1 MFSKIDLAIDF
12 LKKGKLIIVTDD
24 EERENEGDFVGSA
37 EMCTLE
43 MINFMINEGRGMLCT
58 PLTESRALELNLEL
72 MSPVNTSLH
81 QTPFTILI
89 DYIHG
94 TTTGISAADR
104 SATVK
109 AIADPNSKPTD
120 FGRPGHIAPLRAVE
134 EGVLRRAGHTEAAVD
149 LMKLS
154 GLYPVGVLCEILKDD
169 GTMARFPDLLELSKK
184 FEMPIVTIKD
194 LIAYKL
200 TKEKLVKKIVE
211 VDLPT
216 DYGDFKLHLYH
227 NLLDNKEHLALV
239 KGDITT
245 NEPVL
250 VRVHSECFTGDTL
263 GSKRCDCQSQLHT
276 SMCYVEQEGR
286 GVVLYMR
293 QEGRGIGLTNKL
305 LAYALQDQGKDT
317 VEANEALGF
326 KADLRDYGLGAQIL
340 SDLGIKEMK
349 LITNNPKKIIGLESY
364 GLKVVERIPLEVGHN
379 DSNFKYLKTKKDKL
393 GHLFS

>member
-37 EMCTLE
+37 EMCTPE

-154 GLYPVGVLCEILKDD
+154 GLYPC
-169 GTMARFPDLLELSKK
+169 LLYTSPSPRDRTRSR
-184 FEMPIVTIKD
+184 MPSS
-194 LIAYKL
+194 A
-200 TKEKLVKKIVE
+200 
-211 VDLPT
+211 
-216 DYGDFKLHLYH
+216 
-227 NLLDNKEHLALV
+227 
-239 KGDITT
+239 
-245 NEPVL
+245 
-250 VRVHSECFTGDTL
+250 
-263 GSKRCDCQSQLHT
+263 
-276 SMCYVEQEGR
+276 
-286 GVVLYMR
+286 
-293 QEGRGIGLTNKL
+293 
-305 LAYALQDQGKDT
+305 
-317 VEANEALGF
+317 
-326 KADLRDYGLGAQIL
+326 
-340 SDLGIKEMK
+340 
-349 LITNNPKKIIGLESY
+349 
-364 GLKVVERIPLEVGHN
+364 
-379 DSNFKYLKTKKDKL
+379 
-393 GHLFS
+393 